1 MDVVNIGHTRFDN
14 YVIVQLN
21 GLELRHQRHFLKRRE
36 TYEMFRGLKLG
47 FQARAHVKRYKTSDD
62 FLSLHNKG
70 EMLNLELVLRLSEY
84 NNHLNRVGVDL
95 PDEIVT
101 FPQKSLPPSF

>member
-1 MDVVNIGHTRFDN
+1 M
-14 YVIVQLN
+14 
-21 GLELRHQRHFLKRRE
+21 KCRR

-47 FQARAHVKRYKTSDD
+47 FQTRAHVKRYKTSDD

-70 EMLNLELVLRLSEY
+70 EKLNLELVLRLSEY

-95 PDEIVT
+95 PDDIVMFLQRHCHQAT
-101 FPQKSLPPSF
+101 RAS